1 MPSFV
6 TGLFNVPANFRTVVS
21 GVGET
26 SFDGPVSN
34 LIRLPASTSAWRG
47 SSSFL
52 RFTRNTVAIL
62 ETLRFYFLQRQTG
75 DSGGSVF
82 FETLGYCLPLTRYAP
97 LYLKNGLPT
106 LCRILQFHNLTNS
119 AVSATLLN
127 PSEEHRTSR
136 RAAIVVSWTTWT
148 DWATTGAR
156 EIAIHFLQSWFC
168 SDKLTFSRKTLS
180 TTFLDKFHVW
190 PILPLH
196 PKYQFITKKSKNL
209 FGGKKIFCTYLS
221 CTRIALRTEKRQTEW
236 NVIWLSSKTEDCK
249 YLL

>member
-127 PSEEHRTSR
+127 PSEEHRIERVKEECGHHAEVGHVLCQSLR
-136 RAAIVVSWTTWT
+136 C
-148 DWATTGAR
+148 AR
-156 EIAIHFLQSWFC
+156 DFEKHKNIPGS
-168 SDKLTFSRKTLS
+168 S
-180 TTFLDKFHVW
+180 TIQKQI
-190 PILPLH
+190 PI
-196 PKYQFITKKSKNL
+196 
-209 FGGKKIFCTYLS
+209 TYLLDS
-221 CTRIALRTEKRQTEW
+221 G
-236 NVIWLSSKTEDCK
+236 
-249 YLL
+249 